1 MGKHAD
7 LGVELLRLA
16 AGPLFIDSGPSVRI
30 EFGPGAGFARI
41 DGTVADLVAVEVESR
56 EPKQVRG
63 AILDL
68 LLHPLPRK
76 LLVLLPVHTRDSTP
90 TQARAILGRFIAED
104 AFRVVSA
111 TTDFDETIRQLR
123 EALAEIG
130 VSEQVS

>member
-7 LGVELLRLA
+7 LGVELLRQA
-16 AGPLFIDSGPSVRI
+16 AGPLFIDFGPSAQI
-30 EFGPGAGFARI
+30 EFGPGAGYAQI
-41 DGTVADLVAVEVESR
+41 DGTVADLVAVEIESR

-76 LLVLLPVHTRDSTP
+76 LLLLLPVYTRDSTP
-90 TQARAILGRFIAED
+90 TQARAILGRFLPED

-123 EALAEIG
+123 GALAELG
-130 VSEQVS
+130 VSPQIS